1 MVGPRE
7 EGVATVT
14 LREEGTWPE
23 ESRIVK
29 VVAVG
34 DREIRISNLSSLSTS
49 SR

>member
-1 MVGPRE
+1 MGPRG
-7 EGVATVT
+7 EGVAMVT

-29 VVAVG
+29 VVAAG
-34 DREIRISNLSSLSTS
+34 GREIRISNRSYLSTS